1 MGAMAACAFS
11 FTAAAHADIPFGY
24 TDSQDWDQRPYRHHN
39 PAPRYEDPYNDYQRM
54 QRRSD
59 YVRRQAGKTSPGII
73 IGISSNSS
81 SHVVI
86 CVNTGAK
93 KVLSVPCCLE
103 TGVNLYLQGRNPLG
117 ISSFFIHV
125 LV

>member
-1 MGAMAACAFS
+1 MPIFLSAILTRRIGISAPIV
-11 FTAAAHADIPFGY
+11 TIIRR
-24 TDSQDWDQRPYRHHN
+24 QDTK
-39 PAPRYEDPYNDYQRM
+39 DPYNDYQRM
-54 QRRSD
+54 QRQSD
-59 YVRRQAGKTSPGII
+59 YVRRQEENLSGII

-93 KVLSVPCCLE
+93 KVLSVPCFLE